1 MIRSAT
7 SIPLLVL
14 TATLLAPV
22 SSAAGEP
29 PTPVD
34 PTPQTYLAGEACPF
48 AVSIG
53 ATGKGGFI
61 DLPNNPQFAAIAPSP
76 GLLVTVTNLSDLD
89 NTVTVNATGAFRFVA
104 LPDGSTEIRASGHN
118 VLYGEP
124 EIGATAL
131 ATTGPI
137 ILRVSAEGDFVG
149 MDISHARVRDLCAE
163 LA

>member
-14 TATLLAPV
+14 TAALLAPV
-22 SSAAGEP
+22 SPATGAP

-34 PTPQTYLAGEACPF
+34 STEIFPAGEACPF
-48 AVSIG
+48 AISVVS
-53 ATGKGGFI
+53 TGKGGFV
-61 DLPNNPQFAAIAPSP
+61 DLPNNPQFFGIAPAP
-76 GLLVTVTNLSDLD
+76 GLRVTVTNLSDLD
-89 NTVTVNATGAFRFVA
+89 NTVTVNATGAFLFVA

-118 VLYGEP
+118 FLYAVPG
-124 EIGATAL
+124 IGATAL

-137 ILRVSAEGDFVG
+137 ALRISADGDFVG
-149 MDISHARVRDLCAE
+149 MDISQAEVRDLCAE